1 MKIKYIKYTTIICLI
16 AIVFIQCIWLHN
28 SYIFLKGDSITKTS
42 KMLEQAVTEET
53 FSRLQHLPIGTKVKS
68 RTEEDKGRNLPEFTY
83 MQESLDSL
91 NMPISLDSI
100 NRIYTTILNG
110 KEFPSKCK
118 ISIFKGNQLIQYSG
132 KIKKSIFNIKTLA
145 LPLRKDYSLTIQA
158 EISNPSMF
166 FFKKMGAL
174 LFSTTIL
181 IIIVI
186 GGFFYQKQII
196 EQFNNIFRVR
206 EDFSYAMVHDMKT
219 PLTTIFTA
227 LSFLHSGRL
236 DDKPETK
243 EKFFN
248 VAKEEADRLLTLTN
262 KLLTISK
269 LESKKMKMEC
279 EKITLEP
286 MLVRLADKFKVK
298 SHKPVSF
305 EFDLQTPEIYADA
318 EYIEEVF
325 SNLIDNSI
333 KYSKERVDIRILS
346 SRNDLYSIIKIYDN
360 GLGIS
365 EKDQRSIFNK
375 YERAAAGSRSR
386 RKKASGFGL
395 GLNFVQQVIEAH
407 KGKIFVNSIEG
418 EFTEFI
424 IYLPLMIKE
433 L

>member
-16 AIVFIQCIWLHN
+16 AIVFIQCIWLYN
-28 SYIFLKGDSITKTS
+28 SYIFFKGDSITKTS

-279 EKITLEP
+279 EKIALEP

-305 EFDLQTPEIYADA
+305 EFDLQTPEIYADT

-395 GLNFVQQVIEAH
+395 GLNFVQQVIDAH

>member
-16 AIVFIQCIWLHN
+16 AIVFIQCIWLYN

-158 EISNPSMF
+158 EIPNPSMF

-279 EKITLEP
+279 EKIALEP

-305 EFDLQTPEIYADA
+305 EFDLQTPEIYADT

-395 GLNFVQQVIEAH
+395 GLNFVQQVIDAH

>member
-1 MKIKYIKYTTIICLI
+1 
-16 AIVFIQCIWLHN
+16 
-28 SYIFLKGDSITKTS
+28 
-42 KMLEQAVTEET
+42 MLEQAVTEET

-158 EISNPSMF
+158 EIPNPSMF

-279 EKITLEP
+279 EKIALEP

-305 EFDLQTPEIYADA
+305 EFDLQTPEIYADT

-395 GLNFVQQVIEAH
+395 GLNFVQQVIDAH

>member
-1 MKIKYIKYTTIICLI
+1 MSKQKYIQIITILGLISIFSLQSLWLCNTYLFVKEEMKKECTDLFDYALYEEANIISRNVPNGTVIGGGAPNDSISITTYIYDGISKLGYQYSLSEIDSLTNIHLNKKNIKSEFIVCVVNSHNILQKSKRIIIPQIGVIKTEIIPIKIDKSIGMQLVLINPYWNIFKKMWIIFITTII
-16 AIVFIQCIWLHN
+16 
-28 SYIFLKGDSITKTS
+28 ITT
-42 KMLEQAVTEET
+42 
-53 FSRLQHLPIGTKVKS
+53 
-68 RTEEDKGRNLPEFTY
+68 
-83 MQESLDSL
+83 
-91 NMPISLDSI
+91 
-100 NRIYTTILNG
+100 
-110 KEFPSKCK
+110 
-118 ISIFKGNQLIQYSG
+118 
-132 KIKKSIFNIKTLA
+132 
-145 LPLRKDYSLTIQA
+145 
-158 EISNPSMF
+158 
-166 FFKKMGAL
+166 
-174 LFSTTIL
+174 L
-181 IIIVI
+181 IIICI
-186 GGFFYQKQII
+186 IYQIKFIFKLKKISQI
-196 EQFNNIFRVR
+196 R

-269 LESKKMKMEC
+269 LENKKMKMEC
-279 EKITLEP
+279 EKIALEP

-333 KYSKERVDIRILS
+333 KYSKERVGIRIS
-346 SRNDLYSIIKIYDN
+346 SSKNDLYSIIKIYDN

-386 RKKASGFGL
+386 RKKVSGFGL

-424 IYLPLMIKE
+424 IYLPLMVKE

>member
-16 AIVFIQCIWLHN
+16 AIVFIQCIWLYN

-53 FSRLQHLPIGTKVKS
+53 FSRLQHLPIGTKIKS

-279 EKITLEP
+279 EKIALEP

-305 EFDLQTPEIYADA
+305 EFDLQTPEIYADT

-395 GLNFVQQVIEAH
+395 GLNFVQQVIDAH

>member
-16 AIVFIQCIWLHN
+16 AIVFIQCIWLYN

-186 GGFFYQKQII
+186 GSFFYQKQII

-279 EKITLEP
+279 EKIALEP

-305 EFDLQTPEIYADA
+305 EFDLQTPEIYADT

-395 GLNFVQQVIEAH
+395 GLNFVQQVIDAH

>member
-16 AIVFIQCIWLHN
+16 AIVFIQCIWLYN

-53 FSRLQHLPIGTKVKS
+53 FSRLQHLPIGTKVKC

-279 EKITLEP
+279 EKIALEP

-305 EFDLQTPEIYADA
+305 EFDLQTPEIYADT

-395 GLNFVQQVIEAH
+395 GLNFVQQVIDAH